1 MPHLSSCVYIIIA
14 VASSSCCVAFQVR
27 VSLPSP
33 LLLSQKQQQICSI
46 RLFMSSPSEEEDPT
60 LAALRKKREQ
70 ILAKKKKEDGDGTP
84 PPQDANNKARIASI
98 LSDNNSPNNKAT
110 GSILS
115 PPSDTTTTPTQ
126 RPKPTTIKSNV
137 PSISEVASSKRQ
149 PQKQQSSGGDN
160 NLKFS
165 QQFTLPSDE
174 NDLHIPNRIGFG
186 TQCWGDT
193 SRGFTSERK
202 MTKKM
207 AKEGKL
213 FNPGDLMSAYQT
225 LINGGITFVDT
236 SEAYGGE
243 LSAEQIIAMCCNDE
257 QSSLSFTNT
266 PILASKYDPRGANNL
281 LRRFLGLASSTV
293 VRAIR
298 STCDRLEC
306 NSIDLYQIDVAQ
318 PTLYLGG
325 KQSLASGLAKAVDL
339 GLCNHVGVCNMNA
352 RQMKSMFR
360 KLESV
365 GVPLVSNQFEFS
377 LLNRRAL
384 FNGQIQACQDLG
396 VTPIAHTPLARGLAT
411 GKYTALN
418 PTGGKLGSAKFD
430 FQTLDPLSPIHEA
443 QEVVAGMVRARL
455 LKSFNDDKEMRS
467 RNYKMKKSSDGEFN
481 KQITTTQVAINYVVA
496 KGAVPIPG
504 INNAKEA
511 EELLGCLGWGLTE
524 NEVGILEEACDKAE
538 KYRPPTPKKAN
549 FFFGARKRNIN
560 LGF

>member
-14 VASSSCCVAFQVR
+14 VALLSSCCVAFQVR

-33 LLLSQKQQQICSI
+33 LHLSQKQQQICSI
-46 RLFMSSPSEEEDPT
+46 RLFMASPSKEEEDPT

-70 ILAKKKKEDGDGTP
+70 ILAKKKKEDGDGAP

-115 PPSDTTTTPTQ
+115 PPTQ
-126 RPKPTTIKSNV
+126 RPKPATIKSNV
-137 PSISEVASSKRQ
+137 PSSEVASSKRQ
-149 PQKQQSSGGDN
+149 PQKPQSSGGDN
-160 NLKFS
+160 NLKFF

-213 FNPGDLMSAYQT
+213 FNPGDLISAYHT
-225 LINGGITFVDT
+225 LIDGGITFVDT

-257 QSSLSFTNT
+257 QSSSFTNT

-298 STCDRLEC
+298 STCDRLEA

-318 PTLYLGG
+318 PTLYVGG

-365 GVPLVSNQFEFS
+365 GVPLVSNQVS
-377 LLNRRAL
+377 LLRFL
-384 FNGQIQACQDLG
+384 FFKASSF
-396 VTPIAHTPLARGLAT
+396 VTFPNWYFNLFRP
-411 GKYTALN
+411 YTAL
-418 PTGGKLGSAKFD
+418 
-430 FQTLDPLSPIHEA
+430 
-443 QEVVAGMVRARL
+443 
-455 LKSFNDDKEMRS
+455 
-467 RNYKMKKSSDGEFN
+467 
-481 KQITTTQVAINYVVA
+481 
-496 KGAVPIPG
+496 
-504 INNAKEA
+504 
-511 EELLGCLGWGLTE
+511 
-524 NEVGILEEACDKAE
+524 
-538 KYRPPTPKKAN
+538 
-549 FFFGARKRNIN
+549 
-560 LGF
+560 